1 MDIQEYFNGVI
12 NNQQLNEMLNQQH
25 YTFAHKIMPYIVE
38 NNFQE
43 LVSKVIDK
51 SAQDWILQLWN
62 KCSGIQNYNYTSLIY
77 PICNFTRH
85 SEDIGLIYIAM
96 PAPRVSPEAAY
107 IAVIFLIDDDLPSD
121 WLRSYFTLELGLA
134 ASAYWTLGEWDNS
147 NHINL
152 GNFKAQPNL
161 NNFLTTVIA
170 EIQSRWC

>member
-1 MDIQEYFNGVI
+1 MDIQEYFKGLI
-12 NNQQLNEMLNQQH
+12 NNQQFSEMLNQQH
-25 YTFAHKIMPYIVE
+25 YTFAHKLMPSIVD
-38 NNFQE
+38 NHFQE
-43 LVSKVIDK
+43 LVNKVINK
-51 SAQDWILQLWN
+51 SAQDWILKLW
-62 KCSGIQNYNYTSLIY
+62 KECSDIQIINYTALVY

-85 SEDIGLIYIAM
+85 SENIGLIYITM

-152 GNFKAQPNL
+152 GEFKDEPSL
-161 NNFLTTVIA
+161 NNFLTTVI
-170 EIQSRWC
+170 EEGKSRWC